1 MAVKN
6 QQINSLLRI
15 FKLNKIPEEIYR
27 KNRSMNGTDKLC
39 KTPRVPGS
47 RFVKRM
53 YLMRILGTFLCFI
66 PILSVLI
73 EHQRSV
79 WLMILLGMNAFIWP
93 TLAWYRSRNSALP
106 LVAEHQNLVL
116 DAGAGGFWI
125 AMMAVDPLPS
135 VVIATILLADR
146 LSAGGFTLMKKAAVT
161 MLVTFLASWLTQG
174 MAVDMIVSQRTMF
187 ATLPLITIYLI
198 ALSVLTDSIA
208 LRLRVKSRELERIA
222 MMDPL
227 LDIANRRLLEKR
239 IDHELKKLRQTCR
252 ESALMFIDIDNFKYV
267 NDRFGHKVGDTMLAA
282 VSQILHLATRPTD
295 TPARLGGDEF
305 VILLPNTTIEEAH
318 VVATRIMDAAAVME
332 DVAQETVHCT
342 LSIGIACATREMG
355 SVTDWL
361 QAADNALYRAKRD
374 GKNRIF
380 AH

>member
-1 MAVKN
+1 
-6 QQINSLLRI
+6 
-15 FKLNKIPEEIYR
+15 
-27 KNRSMNGTDKLC
+27 MNGTDKLS
-39 KTPRVPGS
+39 KSPHLPGS

-53 YLMRILGTFLCFI
+53 YLMRILGTLLCFI
-66 PILSVLI
+66 PILTVLI
-73 EHQRSV
+73 EQHRSG
-79 WLMILLGMNAFIWP
+79 WLMFLLAINAFAWP
-93 TLAWYRSRNSALP
+93 TLAWYRSRRSELP
-106 LVAEHQNLVL
+106 LETEHQNLVL

-125 AMMAVDPLPS
+125 AIMAVNPLPS
-135 VVIATILLADR
+135 VVIATLLLADR
-146 LSAGGFTLMKKAAVT
+146 LAAGGFTLLKKAAAV
-161 MLVTFLASWLTQG
+161 MLGVFLATWLTQG
-174 MAVDMIVSQRTMF
+174 MAVNIVVSQNTMF
-187 ATLPLITIYLI
+187 ATLPLIAIYVI
-198 ALSVLTDSIA
+198 ALSVLTDGIA

-252 ESALMFIDIDNFKYV
+252 ESALMFIDIDNFKDV
-267 NDRFGHKVGDTMLAA
+267 NDRFGHKVGDTMLAT

-305 VILLPNTTIEEAH
+305 VILLPNTTLEEAH
-318 VVATRIMDAAAVME
+318 IVATRIMDATAVMK
-332 DVAQETVHCT
+332 DVAQEAMHCT

>member
-1 MAVKN
+1 
-6 QQINSLLRI
+6 
-15 FKLNKIPEEIYR
+15 
-27 KNRSMNGTDKLC
+27 MNGTDKLS
-39 KTPRVPGS
+39 KNHRLPGS

-66 PILSVLI
+66 PIVSVLI

-79 WLMILLGMNAFIWP
+79 WLMLLLALNAFVWP
-93 TLAWYRSRNSALP
+93 TVAWLRASRSSTPLA
-106 LVAEHQNLVL
+106 AEHQNLVI

-125 AMMAVDPLPS
+125 AMMAVNPLPS

-146 LSAGGFTLMKKAAVT
+146 LSAGGFALMKRAAIA
-161 MLVTFLASWLTQG
+161 MLAVFLAAWLLQG
-174 MAVDMIVSQRTMF
+174 MAIIITVSQQTMF
-187 ATLPLITIYLI
+187 ATLPLIAIYII

-208 LRLRVKSRELERIA
+208 IRLRIKSRELERIA

-239 IDHELKKLRQTCR
+239 IEHELNKLQQACR
-252 ESALMFIDIDNFKYV
+252 ESALMFIDIDNFKEV
-267 NDRFGHKVGDTMLAA
+267 NDRFGHKVGDALLAS
-282 VSQILHLATRPTD
+282 VSEILHIATRQTD

-305 VILLPNTTIEEAH
+305 VILLPDTSIDEAH
-318 VVATRIMDAAAVME
+318 VVASRIMEAAAIMQN
-332 DVAQETVHCT
+332 VAHETVNCT
-342 LSIGIACATREMG
+342 LSIGIAGATREM
-355 SVTDWL
+355 SNVTDWL
-361 QAADNALYRAKRD
+361 QAADTALYQAKRG

>member
-1 MAVKN
+1 
-6 QQINSLLRI
+6 
-15 FKLNKIPEEIYR
+15 
-27 KNRSMNGTDKLC
+27 MNGTDELSKN
-39 KTPRVPGS
+39 PRLPGS

-53 YLMRILGTFLCFI
+53 YLMRILGTLLCFI

-79 WLMILLGMNAFIWP
+79 WLMILLGANAFIWP
-93 TLAWYRSRNSALP
+93 TFAWFRSRKSATP
-106 LVAEHQNLVL
+106 LVTEHQNLVF

-125 AMMAVDPLPS
+125 AMMAVNPLPS

-146 LSAGGFTLMKKAAVT
+146 LSAGGFTLMKKAAAV
-161 MLVTFLASWLTQG
+161 MLGVFLASWLTQG
-174 MAVDMIVSQRTMF
+174 MAVDLFVSQRTMY
-187 ATLPLITIYLI
+187 ATLPLIAIYLI

-208 LRLRVKSRELERIA
+208 LRLRIKSRELERIA

-239 IDHELKKLRQTCR
+239 IDNELKKLQQSCR
-252 ESALMFIDIDNFKYV
+252 ESALMFIDIDNFKEV
-267 NDRFGHKVGDTMLAA
+267 NDRFGHKVGDVLLAT
-282 VSQILHLATRPTD
+282 VSQILHVATRPAD

-305 VILLPNTTIEEAH
+305 VILLPDTTIDEAH
-318 VVATRIMDAAAVME
+318 IVATRIMEAASVMK
-332 DVAQETVHCT
+332 DVANETVHCT
-342 LSIGIACATREMG
+342 LSIGIACATRDMS

-361 QAADNALYRAKRD
+361 QAADSALYQAKRE

>member
-1 MAVKN
+1 
-6 QQINSLLRI
+6 
-15 FKLNKIPEEIYR
+15 
-27 KNRSMNGTDKLC
+27 MNVTDKLSG
-39 KTPRVPGS
+39 KPRVPGN

-53 YLMRILGTFLCFI
+53 YLMRMLGTFLCFI

-79 WLMILLGMNAFIWP
+79 WLMILLAINAFVWP
-93 TLAWYRSRNSALP
+93 TFAWMRSRKSAVP
-106 LVAEHQNLVL
+106 LATEHQNLVL

-125 AMMAVDPLPS
+125 AMMAVNPLPS

-146 LSAGGFTLMKKAAVT
+146 LAAGGFTLMKKAAAL
-161 MLVTFLASWLTQG
+161 MLGVFLIGWLTQG
-174 MAVDMIVSQRTMF
+174 MAVDSAVSQRTMF
-187 ATLPLITIYLI
+187 ATLPLIAIYLI
-198 ALSVLTDSIA
+198 AMSVLTHRIA
-208 LRLRVKSRELERIA
+208 LRLRIKSRELERIA

-239 IDHELKKLRQTCR
+239 IDHELNKLRQTCR
-252 ESALMFIDIDNFKYV
+252 ESALMFIDIDNFKDV
-267 NDRFGHKVGDTMLAA
+267 NDRFGHKVGDTMLAT
-282 VSQILHLATRPTD
+282 VSEILHLATRPTD

-305 VILLPNTTIEEAH
+305 VILLPNTTVEEAH
-318 VVATRIMDAAAVME
+318 IVATRIMEAAAVMK
-332 DVAQETVHCT
+332 DVAQEAVHCT

-361 QAADNALYRAKRD
+361 QAADDALYRAKRD